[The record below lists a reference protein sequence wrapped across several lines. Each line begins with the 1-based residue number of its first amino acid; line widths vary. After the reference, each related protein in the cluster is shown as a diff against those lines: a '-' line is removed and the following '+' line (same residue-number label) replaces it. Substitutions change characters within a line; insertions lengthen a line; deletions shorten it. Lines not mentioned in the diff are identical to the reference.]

1 MLIFLKEYGAMR
13 SKCGLVRLV
22 VMKIH
27 MVLQALSS
35 LQAHTGDLRIYA
47 QIVILEQGKLGIWR
61 VYHL

>member
-22 VMKIH
+22 VMNIH
-27 MVLQALSS
+27 IVLQALSL
-35 LQAHTGDLRIYA
+35 LQAHTGDLRIFV
-47 QIVILEQGKLGIWR
+47 IVILEQGKLGIWR

>member
-1 MLIFLKEYGAMR
+1 MLIFLKEYGAKR

-27 MVLQALSS
+27 IVLQALSS
-35 LQAHTGDLRIYA
+35 LQAHTGDLRIYV
-47 QIVILEQGKLGIWR
+47 IVILEQGKLGIWR